1 MVEPKSKKKIAL
13 IIVVACIVVV
23 AGLFAA
29 YKFIPTKV
37 IGVA

>member
-1 MVEPKSKKKIAL
+1 MAKSKSKKKIAL
-13 IIVVACIVVV
+13 IVVVACIVVV

-29 YKFIPTKV
+29 YKLIPTKV